1 MREHDA
7 WLVDLDGTLYQALPL
22 KLIMAT
28 QLAVAGPRAMQI
40 ISRFRK
46 EHEAIRHEMRECEVS
61 PLEDQLVRTS
71 QALGLDRDLVQ
82 ATVSRYMFERPLN
95 WLRRFAR
102 KDLLREIEGFREDGG
117 RTAIVSDY
125 PAVAKLDAL
134 GAKNLFD
141 RVTACG
147 EADGPRRLKP
157 APDGYLMAAKSLGV
171 EPTRCLV
178 IGDRVDADGAA
189 AKAAGMSFRLVR

>member
-1 MREHDA
+1 MRQHDA
-7 WLVDLDGTLYQALPL
+7 WLVDLDGTLYQAFPL
-22 KLIMAT
+22 KLIMAG
-28 QLAVAGPRAMQI
+28 QLAIAGPRAMQI

-46 EHEAIRHEMRECEVS
+46 EHEAIRHEMLECDLS
-61 PLEDQLVRTS
+61 PLDEQLVRTS
-71 QALGLDRDLVQ
+71 RALGLDRAEVQ

-102 KDLLREIEGFREDGG
+102 KDLLHEIEGFREDGG

-125 PAVAKLDAL
+125 PAMAKLEAI

-147 EADGPRRLKP
+147 EADGPKRLKP

-178 IGDRVDADGAA
+178 IGDRADADGAA
-189 AKAAGMSFRLVR
+189 AKAAGMEFRLVR